1 MAVII
6 IYYNSNVVD
15 VVRITIGKHIKSEGR
30 VQNVQCTCKA
40 KLAQKDSQSK
50 QTV

>member
-30 VQNVQCTCKA
+30 VQNVQCKA